1 MDLNGLEFEI
11 LQRVMFEQAGLGKG
25 ELTKKQKQ
33 EVEQIFHGVVLVV
46 DAGLV
51 LQDQ

>member
-1 MDLNGLEFEI
+1 MDLNGLE
-11 LQRVMFEQAGLGKG
+11 LGVMQRVVFEQAGLGKR
-25 ELTKKQKQ
+25 ELAKKQKQ